1 MTESGMYNLQTM
13 ILIKLAS
20 IFIYPTNHRKLKKP
34 SQVLRTDHHVAPERS
49 HPKHLVNHGWLV
61 VDRNSCIKLQR

>member
-1 MTESGMYNLQTM
+1 MPLMTESGMYNLQTM

-49 HPKHLVNHGWLV
+49 HPKHL
-61 VDRNSCIKLQR
+61 